1 MPLIHNVLASSPL
14 TETTQYGVTMPTIFI
29 DSIPSKKGPERYKV
43 RARPHKHD
51 PVSHQKTRNF
61 PTKAKAIAYKKKLDA
76 QFERGDYSFFF
87 DHMKHYTLG
96 HIVNDY
102 INNSLTKEHIK
113 SRHINPLNMI
123 LRTSF
128 ASVTST
134 YISAHDWFMLAR
146 ELNENLQVKPQ
157 TTANYLSILNSA
169 LKDCATI
176 LRYEIN
182 LEAYSTGLSTARRL
196 GLIAKSDERTRR
208 PTELELNAI
217 TSALTNE
224 EQNKRRTIPMLD
236 IVEFAIETAARVGE
250 ICGGKLVWRN
260 WDAKSRLITIRNR
273 KSPNGKKIHS
283 CFELSPKAIEIIMRQ
298 PRGND
303 DDPIFPYN
311 PKTVGQ
317 YWRDL
322 MKDLNIEDLRFH
334 DLRAEGLCRLY
345 EKGWSLSAISKV
357 SGHRDVNILNNV
369 YLRFF
374 PAQISPLAA

>member
-1 MPLIHNVLASSPL
+1 MPS
-14 TETTQYGVTMPTIFI
+14 IFI
-29 DSIPSKKGPERYKV
+29 EKV
-43 RARPHKHD
+43 SNADNETIGFKTRARALKGE
-51 PVSHQKTRNF
+51 PVVGQRSCNF
-61 PTKAKAIAYKKKLDA
+61 PTLAKAKAYGKKLQASFDK
-76 QFERGDYSFFF
+76 GDYSFFSEEV
-87 DHMKHYTLG
+87 KHHTVGLV
-96 HIVNDY
+96 INDY
-102 INNSLTKEHIK
+102 LENPLTKKHVK
-113 SRHINPLNMI
+113 SRHISPLNMI
-123 LRTSF
+123 LQTSF

-134 YISAHDWFMLAR
+134 HISAYDWYMLALQ
-146 ELNENLQVKPQ
+146 LNENLQVKPQ

-169 LKDCATI
+169 LKDSATM
-176 LRYEIN
+176 LRYAIN
-182 LEAYSTGLSTARRL
+182 LDSYSTGLSTARRL

-283 CFELSPKAIEIIMRQ
+283 RFELSPKAIEIIMRQ

-374 PAQISPLAA
+374 PAQISPQAA